1 MSEEL
6 KDLRIESSPQIR
18 HKDTTSKIMWAVIIA
33 LLPSG
38 IWGVINFGWYSL
50 VVIAVSIITAVALE
64 YLFCRVLDKG
74 SLLDGSAILT
84 GLLVAYNMPPNV
96 VLYVPIIAT
105 AFAIAVVKWSFGGLG
120 ANWINPAL
128 AGRAFVFFSW
138 TGAMTTWTAPRSW
151 AAISGASVD
160 SVSSATMLSTVKTTL
175 LDFSGTVDG
184 PAQLLIDQGYLVS
197 NFAQNISSW
206 FSGTLN
212 WDISPIHVD
221 LFLGNVSGCIGEVSA
236 LFLIIGGIALFKKK
250 IITWQIPLS
259 YIGVFTILVWIF
271 GGLDYGTGYFSGD
284 IWFHLFSGG
293 LMLGAL
299 FMATDMVTSPTTP
312 KGMIIFGAGAG
323 FLTFL
328 FRIYGSLP
336 EGVSLAILLMNIFVP
351 MIDRYIVPVRFGTK
365 KKRGAA

>member
-1 MSEEL
+1 MIEDL
-6 KDLRIESSPQIR
+6 TNLRIESSPQIR
-18 HKDTTSKIMWAVIIA
+18 HHDTTSKIMWAVIIA

-50 VVIAVSIITAVALE
+50 LVIAISLATAAGIE
-64 YLFCRVLDKG
+64 YLFIRTFHKG
-74 SLLDGSAILT
+74 SLLDGSALLT
-84 GLLVAYNMPPNV
+84 GLLVAYNMPPHV
-96 VLYVPIIAT
+96 VLYVPVIAT

-138 TGAMTTWTAPRSW
+138 TGSMTSWSAPRSW
-151 AAISGASVD
+151 QAVD
-160 SVSSATMLSTVKTTL
+160 SVSGATMLSSVKTGL
-175 LDFSGTVDG
+175 MDLSGSVAGSSQVLADG
-184 PAQLLIDQGYLVS
+184 GYAVS
-197 NFAQNISSW
+197 NAAAAVTGWFQNSLGWSV
-206 FSGTLN
+206 
-212 WDISPIHVD
+212 SPYNID

-236 LFLIIGGIALFKKK
+236 LLLIIGAIYLLKRK
-250 IITWQIPLS
+250 IITWYIPVS
-259 YIGVFTILVWIF
+259 YIGVFTLLIWIF
-271 GGLDYGTGYFSGD
+271 GGLRYNSGFFSGD
-284 IWFHLFSGG
+284 VWFHLFSGG

-336 EGVSLAILLMNIFVP
+336 EGVSLAIILMNIFVP
-351 MIDRYIVPVRFGTK
+351 MIDRYIVPKKFGSK
-365 KKRGAA
+365 KERGAA

>member
-1 MSEEL
+1 MSEDL

-18 HKDTTSKIMWAVIIA
+18 HKDTTKNIMWAVIIA

-50 VVIAVSIITAVALE
+50 VVITVSVVTAVVLE
-64 YLFCRVLDKG
+64 YLFSKVLNKG

-120 ANWINPAL
+120 GNWINPAL

-138 TGAMTTWTAPRSW
+138 TGAMTSWTAPRSW
-151 AAISGASVD
+151 ASVSGVSVD

-175 LDFSGTVDG
+175 LDFTGTVNG
-184 PAQLLIDQGYLVS
+184 PTQLLQDQGYIVS
-197 NFAQNISSW
+197 NISQNISGWFESTLSW
-206 FSGTLN
+206 H
-212 WDISPIHVD
+212 ISPIHID

-236 LFLIIGGIALFKKK
+236 LLLIIGGIFLVRKK
-250 IITWQIPLS
+250 IISWHIPLT
-259 YIGVFTILVWIF
+259 YLVVFSLLVWIF
-271 GGLDYGTGYFSGD
+271 GGLDYGTGLFSGD

-299 FMATDMVTSPTTP
+299 FMATDMVTSPTTK
-312 KGMIIFGAGAG
+312 KGMIIFGVGAG

-328 FRIYGSLP
+328 FRVYGSLP

-351 MIDRYIVPVRFGTK
+351 MIDRYIVPIRFGTK
-365 KKRGAA
+365 KERGAA